1 MSNKA
6 YPRYILTGLM
16 REDRIHAGLKQE
28 ALGMMIHKTQHQMSD
43 IENGIINPSIE
54 TMIRWFTETGAY
66 EHVDLIQYM
75 YDLHP
80 LAAAPV
86 TPELNDDAGDALIN
100 LQIQIDQAEERMKA
114 IQLWLSNLRPNKIQ
128 MAQTDDWQQV
138 YDVYRALQ
146 SFLYAGIREYGL
158 DIHLITD
165 RWTNKARVKGV
176 AMTYKPRRS
185 VVI

>member
-6 YPRYILTGLM
+6 YPRYILTTLM
-16 REDRIHAGLKQE
+16 KEDRVHAGLKQE
-28 ALGMMIHKTQHQMSD
+28 ALGMVIHKTQHQMSD

-66 EHVDLIQYM
+66 EHVDLVQYL

-86 TPELNDDAGDALIN
+86 SPELNDCAGDALIN
-100 LQIQIDQAEERMKA
+100 LQIQIDQAEERMKK
-114 IQLWLSNLRPNKIQ
+114 ISQWISNLRPNKIQ
-128 MAQTDDWQQV
+128 MAHNDDWQQV

-146 SFLYAGIREYGL
+146 SFLYAGIREYGI
-158 DIHLITD
+158 DIHVITE
-165 RWTNKARVKGV
+165 RWTSKERANGV
-176 AMTYKPRRS
+176 AMTYKPRRT
-185 VVI
+185 VVM